1 MNEIIAEQPKELREV
16 IYRAPALISL
26 YVAARLGE
34 GHLAS
39 SEIKSVKQY
48 ASILSHQGP
57 DDVQDYYKEVRKTIV
72 NDIEELDQQLP
83 DDKNE
88 RQKEIEKRLQPVK
101 AFISKLPVETG
112 EVFKDTLLS
121 FIIHARNA
129 TEDTM
134 VSFVLPFVM
143 DELVK
148 LEDERLQKLL

>member
-1 MNEIIAEQPKELREV
+1 MNQIIAEQPKELKEL
-16 IYRAPALISL
+16 IYKAPALISL
-26 YVAARLGE
+26 YVAARLGD

-57 DDVQDYYKEVRKTIV
+57 DDLQDYYKEVRKSIV
-72 NDIEELDQQLP
+72 YDIEELDKQLP

-101 AFISKLPVETG
+101 AFISKLPVESG
-112 EVFKDTLLS
+112 EVLKDTLLS